1 VRYIWLRRAYLGL
14 RSDTRALRPAG
25 SASVRCWRKCEVGTA
40 SSNAEFEGE
49 AENIFAYSVLLSLD
63 TIRTSGAGE
72 WHMFTPLCLFPKL
85 QSTG

>member
-14 RSDTRALRPAG
+14 RSDNRTLQSTG
-25 SASVRCWRKCEVGTA
+25 SASVRCWRKSKWRA

-49 AENIFAYSVLLSLD
+49 AENLFAYSVRLSLD
-63 TIRTSGAGE
+63 PIRTSGAGE
-72 WHMFTPLCLFPKL
+72 WHMFTSLCLFPKL